1 MVGGWKLST
10 VAGLVAALVGAL
22 LWAVTVE
29 ITGFELGVVA
39 IGVGLLVGQVM
50 SMTAGSGPRLPL
62 VAAGLAVL
70 GCTLGE
76 VFIDAHEV
84 ATVIGAG
91 TPSLVRYFFSHPDV
105 LRGVF
110 EAGFS
115 PLSLAF
121 WAIAAG
127 AGYRLA
133 ARGQATE
140 PLRPQ
145 PVGRVVAGPDF
156 NNQSL
161 YSAPAPEPAAPAP
174 APAAV
179 VARHP
184 SDFFTEPSAPR
195 YTAAARQAALGE
207 DAPRNRTWTP
217 HSTTSPAP
225 ARTI

>member
-10 VAGLVAALVGAL
+10 TAGLVAALVGAV

-29 ITGFELGVVA
+29 VTGYQIGVVA

-62 VAAGLAVL
+62 VAAGLALL
-70 GCTLGE
+70 GCALGE

-84 ATVIGAG
+84 AKVIGAG
-91 TPSLVRYFFSHPDV
+91 TPSMVRYFFGHPDV
-105 LRGVF
+105 LSDVF
-110 EAGFS
+110 VAGFS
-115 PLSLAF
+115 PLTLAF
-121 WAIAAG
+121 WGIAAG

-133 ARGQATE
+133 ARGQAAA
-140 PLRPQ
+140 PLRAQ

-156 NNQSL
+156 NNRGL
-161 YSAPAPEPAAPAP
+161 YTAPAPAASPAAP

-195 YTAAARQAALGE
+195 YTAAARQAVLGE
-207 DAPRNRTWTP
+207 DSPRNRTWTP
-217 HSTTSPAP
+217 DHATASPG
-225 ARTI
+225 RTI